1 MAPSN
6 HAELE
11 TKIGHRF
18 RDRSLLELALT
29 HASTSAAT
37 LADNERLEFLGD
49 AVLSLVVSERM
60 FLDLPKCDE
69 GELTRLRSLVV
80 NTSTLARTARRL
92 DLKQYARLGK
102 GIRAAELPPSVYAN
116 LFEALIAAVYLDAGI
131 EAACRMVEKL
141 LSGEFTAA
149 VKGELDENYKSVL
162 QQHAQ
167 RELGQAPQYRLV
179 QASGPDHGK
188 TFVVSAVI
196 GDVSYPP
203 GKGPNKK
210 AAEQHAAA
218 RALVCLGINAEA
230 R

>member
-18 RDRSLLELALT
+18 QDRSLLELALT
-29 HASTSAAT
+29 HSSTTAAT

-60 FLDLPKCDE
+60 FRDLSNCDE

-80 NTSTLARTARRL
+80 NTSTLARAARKL
-92 DLKQYARLGK
+92 GLKQYARLGK

-116 LFEALIAAVYLDAGI
+116 LFESLIAAVYLDAGL

-141 LSGEFTAA
+141 LAGEFTAA
-149 VKGELDENYKSVL
+149 VKGELYENYKSVL

-167 RELGQAPQYRLV
+167 KRLGQAPQYRSL
-179 QASGPDHGK
+179 P
-188 TFVVSAVI
+188 
-196 GDVSYPP
+196 
-203 GKGPNKK
+203 
-210 AAEQHAAA
+210 AAPRDA
-218 RALVCLGINAEA
+218 
-230 R
+230 